1 MRIVFI
7 GPPGAGKGTQSSRL
21 LSYLSIPHIS
31 TGEMLRAEVAAQTPL
46 GRAIAEQMSDGGLV
60 ADPIILS
67 LIGERLELPDCQ
79 RGYLFDGFPR
89 TLHQAE
95 ALDAALEARGQRLD
109 AVLELRVSEEDVM
122 QRLRKRAEKEGRSD
136 DTMQTAIERLRHYR
150 ELTSPL
156 LGYYADRGL
165 LHSIHA
171 AGTPEEVFERIRT
184 IVDRIRSEKK
194 RPPDLH

>member
-7 GPPGAGKGTQSSRL
+7 GPPGAGKGTQASRL

-67 LIGERLELPDCQ
+67 LIGERLELSDCQ
-79 RGYLFDGFPR
+79 NGYLFDGFPR

-95 ALDAALEARGQRLD
+95 ALDAALAARGQRLD

-122 QRLRKRAEKEGRSD
+122 QRLRKRAEHEGRAD
-136 DTMQTAIERLRHYR
+136 DKMQTAIERLRHYR

-156 LGYYADRGL
+156 LGYYAERGL
-165 LHSIHA
+165 LHSVHA
-171 AGTPEEVFERIRT
+171 AGTPDEVFERIRA
-184 IVDRIRSEKK
+184 IVDRINSERR
-194 RPPDLH
+194 RPPANQ

>member
-7 GPPGAGKGTQSSRL
+7 GPPGAGKGTQASRL
-21 LSYLSIPHIS
+21 LAYLAIPHIS
-31 TGEMLRAEVAAQTPL
+31 TGEMLRAEVADQTPL
-46 GRAIAEQMSDGGLV
+46 GRAIAEQMADGGLV

-79 RGYLFDGFPR
+79 NGYLFDGFPR

-95 ALDAALEARGQRLD
+95 ALDAALDARGQRLD
-109 AVLELRVSEEDVM
+109 AVLELRLSEEDVM
-122 QRLRKRAEKEGRSD
+122 QRLRKRATKEGRAD
-136 DTMQTAIERLRHYR
+136 DTMQTTIERLRHYR

-156 LGYYADRGL
+156 LGYYAQRGL

-171 AGTPEEVFERIRT
+171 AGTQDEVFERIRT
-184 IVDRIRSEKK
+184 IVDAIRHQPKSP
-194 RPPDLH
+194 RASN

>member
-7 GPPGAGKGTQSSRL
+7 GPPGAGKGTQASRL
-21 LSYLSIPHIS
+21 LAYLSIPHIS

-46 GRAIAEQMSDGGLV
+46 GRAIAEQMADGGLV

-79 RGYLFDGFPR
+79 NGYLFDGFPR

-95 ALDAALEARGQRLD
+95 ALDAALEARGQKLD
-109 AVLELRVSEEDVM
+109 AVLELRLSEEDVM
-122 QRLRKRAEKEGRSD
+122 QRLRKRAEKEGRAD
-136 DTMQTAIERLRHYR
+136 DRMQTTIERLRHYR

-156 LGYYADRGL
+156 LGYYSQRGL

-171 AGTPEEVFERIRT
+171 AGTQDEVFERIRT
-184 IVDRIRSEKK
+184 IVDAIRHQSKSP
-194 RPPDLH
+194 RASG